1 MLMRKFIIA
10 LLTCSALLAQPS
22 RGLGGRARSQSRD
35 ALRPRGILTM
45 AGVRSVEKWLRAVR
59 AEARAAVRLVRWARS
74 HLPDWEPW

>member
-1 MLMRKFIIA
+1 
-10 LLTCSALLAQPS
+10 
-22 RGLGGRARSQSRD
+22 
-35 ALRPRGILTM
+35 M